1 MKLGGMLVQQ
11 RVPTSEEWAI
21 LKRLTA
27 TCSHYIFQNMQNQ
40 RSFSPQVFIQMLPKS
55 TQMVE
60 IKCPE
65 WHSDRRQWQFMHAIS
80 DKHLNARGSI
90 KERILFKLVL
100 IRNHLFIF
108 FTVQPKPDAAAVQT
122 IYFLKEC
129 GYFLALLCKY
139 ESVR

>member
-1 MKLGGMLVQQ
+1 MFSVRFNCWSDFMKLGGMLVQQ

-108 FTVQPKPDAAAVQT
+108 LQSSQNQT
-122 IYFLKEC
+122 
-129 GYFLALLCKY
+129 LLLFKQY
-139 ESVR
+139 TF